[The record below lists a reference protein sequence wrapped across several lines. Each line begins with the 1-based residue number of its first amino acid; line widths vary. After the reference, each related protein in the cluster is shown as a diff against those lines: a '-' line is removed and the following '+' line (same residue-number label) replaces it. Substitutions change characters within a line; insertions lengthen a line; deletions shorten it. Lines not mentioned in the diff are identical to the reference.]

1 MAFLAF
7 PNPQKIRKK
16 QLKSA
21 SSGCCI
27 LTVQKTSSPL
37 SRSLI
42 YDEFG
47 PFLLPF
53 EPHSDDS
60 FSLRLDLLPGWL
72 ERSEGGGQT
81 LSMEFCQGIS
91 RHLCKG
97 AVQFLAGFGAGSPSL
112 PFRC

>member
-1 MAFLAF
+1 MLHSD
-7 PNPQKIRKK
+7 
-16 QLKSA
+16 SA
-21 SSGCCI
+21 
-27 LTVQKTSSPL
+27 KTSSPL

-60 FSLRLDLLPGWL
+60 FSLPLDLLPGWL

-91 RHLCKG
+91 RRLCKG
-97 AVQFLAGFGAGSPSL
+97 AVQFLVGFGAGSPSL